1 LVFLPISI
9 NLLTRLAAI
18 KEGFVCLDQIDA
30 TEEFEEARAGDLV
43 EDIHTA
49 LFTLQQTRTPHHSKM
64 LGKCRNITSRKIRE
78 IVYTFFSLREN
89 IHHKQTRGVSHRF
102 DDDRP
107 VFGREARN
115 FNIHTR
121 LAFLPNS
128 KHGVNGVCH

>member
-18 KEGFVCLDQIDA
+18 QEGFICLDQIDA

-49 LFTLQQTRTPHHSKM
+49 LFTLQQTRTPHQSKM
-64 LGKCRNITSRKIRE
+64 LGKCSDITSRKIRE

-107 VFGREARN
+107 VFGRKAGC
-115 FNIHTR
+115 FDVHT
-121 LAFLPNS
+121 
-128 KHGVNGVCH
+128 